1 MFVTVNARQI
11 SLAGV
16 VAAVYFVLTIT
27 PGISAISYGPMQ
39 VRLAEVLTVLPYLF
53 PGAIGGLFVGCL
65 LANIFGPLGF
75 ADVVFGSLLTLLAAI
90 LTWMMHKTDRPYL
103 APLPPVIVNALGVSA
118 YLHILFGQ
126 PYWLIVLYIAGG
138 ETIACYLLGYPL
150 LLFMLKRHQLFD

>member
-1 MFVTVNARQI
+1 MTFNARQI

-27 PGISAISYGPMQ
+27 PGISAISYGPLQ
-39 VRLAEVLTVLPYLF
+39 IRIAEVLTVLPYLF

-65 LANIFGPLGF
+65 LANIFGPLGL
-75 ADVVFGSLLTLLAAI
+75 ADVVFGSLLTLLAAL
-90 LTWMMHKTDRPYL
+90 LTWMMRRTNRPYL

-126 PYWLIVLYIAGG
+126 PYWLVVLYIAGG
-138 ETIACYLLGYPL
+138 EAIACYLLGYPL
-150 LLFMLKRHQLFD
+150 LLFMLKRHQLCN

>member
-1 MFVTVNARQI
+1 MTFNARQI

-27 PGISAISYGPMQ
+27 PGISAISYGPLQ
-39 VRLAEVLTVLPYLF
+39 IRIAEVLTVLPYLF

-65 LANIFGPLGF
+65 LANIFGPLGL
-75 ADVVFGSLLTLLAAI
+75 ADVVFGSLLTLLAAL
-90 LTWMMHKTDRPYL
+90 LTWMMRRTNRPYL

-126 PYWLIVLYIAGG
+126 PYWLVVLYIAGG
-138 ETIACYLLGYPL
+138 EAIACYLLGYPL
-150 LLFMLKRHQLFD
+150 LLFMLKRHQLFN